1 MQLLDLYSDQ
11 LRIFR
16 IIYDFRVFLK
26 KCIID
31 VYSSSVLSIFFHTQR
46 VSVTLAITMTVS
58 VVVVVVV
65 VGVNFFSFSTSLKP
79 LDGFASNFV

>member
-31 VYSSSVLSIFFHTQR
+31 VYSSSVLSIFF
-46 VSVTLAITMTVS
+46 TLNEWVW
-58 VVVVVVV
+58 
-65 VGVNFFSFSTSLKP
+65 L
-79 LDGFASNFV
+79 